1 MSEFH
6 SKIEKGVMWL
16 FKFKFFTSFFDW
28 MVKDPK
34 NQNKFLIWFNI
45 FNTSLIFTALISPWI
60 FIVWGLVVPTLLLR
74 SSPLAPLANLII
86 MVRQRTIGFSGL
98 MITVF
103 FMMLHY
109 ICIFA
114 CFYMIFGIVEGSNN
128 QAITS
133 LWEHVYFS
141 VVTFTTLGYGNFV
154 PANTAAEVIAAFE
167 AIVGFAVFAFLIGVA
182 SAVALQGESCEDK

>member
-1 MSEFH
+1 MSKFQ

-16 FKFKFFTSFFDW
+16 YKFRVFSSLFEW
-28 MVKDPK
+28 MGKDTK
-34 NQNKFLIWFNI
+34 NQNTFLIWFNI

-60 FIVWGLVVPTLLLR
+60 FIIWSLVVPILLFK
-74 SSPLAPLANLII
+74 SSPLAPLANII
-86 MVRQRTIGFSGL
+86 VMVRKRTIGFTGL

-103 FMMLHY
+103 FLMLHY

-114 CFYMIFGIVEGSNN
+114 CFYMIFGIVECSNH
-128 QAITS
+128 QAISS

-141 VVTFTTLGYGNFV
+141 VVTFTSLGYGNFV

-167 AIVGFAVFAFLIGVA
+167 AIIGFSVFAFFIGVA
-182 SAVALQGESCEDK
+182 SAVTLQVESSEEK